1 VRALHS
7 YFGLHDKTKFD
18 IVCYS
23 SRAGD
28 NSPERNSI
36 VSGCNKGMIDISQ
49 LRFDEVRCSCRSD
62 HLDATFEF
70 IIHIPSAPNAP
81 LCFQVASK
89 IRAAGV
95 HVLVDLTG
103 YTITP
108 RAEVFALRSAPVQL
122 QV

>member
-1 VRALHS
+1 M
-7 YFGLHDKTKFD
+7 
-18 IVCYS
+18 
-23 SRAGD
+23 
-28 NSPERNSI
+28 NS
-36 VSGCNKGMIDISQ
+36 
-49 LRFDEVRCSCRSD
+49 
-62 HLDATFEF
+62 F
-70 IIHIPSAPNAP
+70 IILIPSLSNAP
-81 LCFQVASK
+81 PCFQVASK